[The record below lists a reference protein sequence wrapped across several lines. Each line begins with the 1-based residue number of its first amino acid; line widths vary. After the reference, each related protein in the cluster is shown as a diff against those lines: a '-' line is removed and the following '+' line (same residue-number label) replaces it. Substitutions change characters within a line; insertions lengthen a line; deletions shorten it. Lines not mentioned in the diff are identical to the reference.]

1 MLKEGSEGMNYCARE
16 KSIMGAVFLTLC
28 LCISPSIAAGAASFD
43 CVQDAYIDAL
53 YPDDNFG
60 GSDRLLV
67 ADSDEPTRALMKF
80 TIPEWVDASNIAE
93 ANIVLYSA
101 PWTSGGG
108 AETDFE
114 IYALTQDWVE
124 GTCLRYNDPT
134 PDNGAT
140 WNQYAYDGDLTKN
153 LWASPGGAYDDSVSV
168 SGAFP
173 LGSEWGPFSI
183 DVTELVKNRL
193 EYARDYGFL
202 IKHPLEDSAGSWQN
216 FSSSDS
222 SGYDPPLHPYL
233 EMEFVEPP
241 PNDPP
246 NAPADPSPAGG
257 ETEVPVTASLSWSCS
272 DPNPDN
278 TLRYDVYFGTGD
290 EPILVSQNQ
299 TAAAYQLPGLS
310 LATTYT
316 WKIIARDNY
325 GAETES
331 DVWRFTTIGYAISSV
346 YPESASPFYFMNTLY
361 VPLLMPV
368 VIQGAG
374 THFRF
379 PQSKV
384 SFDDENILT
393 LFSFPITKTVIWAW
407 VVIGESA
414 RAGLHD
420 VTVTTGDESVVGSS
434 LIEILRY
441 WRGEETVSVKHG
453 DDSVIVPLKGLQV
466 RTYKEK
472 DAVLLS
478 DIVTKSALTDAPE
491 NYFYNLIASDNYSL
505 ARGIVMGGW
514 DTGLP
519 PWEDM
524 QKGYFYKSPT
534 YDLLTGWESDTIGGR
549 IGQAYNVKY
558 MNGGTIELRDEDII
572 E

>member
-1 MLKEGSEGMNYCARE
+1 MKTFGRMKEILCLLPLVLNLY
-16 KSIMGAVFLTLC
+16 LTLP
-28 LCISPSIAAGAASFD
+28 CISWGAMFACEKD
-43 CVQDAYIDAL
+43 TYIDAL

-67 ADSDEPTRALMKF
+67 ADSDEPTRALLKF
-80 TIPEWVDASNIAE
+80 SIPSWVEASNISE
-93 ANIVLYSA
+93 ASIVLHSA

-140 WNQYAYDGDLTKN
+140 WNQFEYDADPARN
-153 LWASPGGAYDDSVSV
+153 LWTSPGGDFDSSISV
-168 SGAFP
+168 SGVFP
-173 LGSEWGPFSI
+173 IGSAWGPFPI
-183 DVTELVKNRL
+183 DITELVKSRL
-193 EYARDYGFL
+193 DNARDCGFL
-202 IKHPLEDSAGSWQN
+202 IKHPLEEQSGSWQN
-216 FSSSDS
+216 FSSRNA

-233 EMEFVEPP
+233 AIEFLEQP

-246 NAPADPSPAGG
+246 NLPFDSLPASGD
-257 ETEVPVTASLSWSCS
+257 EKIPVTTSLSWSCD

-278 TLRYDVYFGTGD
+278 TLRYDVYFGSGE
-290 EPILVSQNQ
+290 EPVLVSSNQ
-299 TAAAYQLPGLS
+299 SATSYQPPALS

-325 GAETES
+325 GAETAS
-331 DVWRFTTIGYAISSV
+331 DLWQFTTIASAIASV
-346 YPESASPFYFMNTLY
+346 YPESASPFYFRNARY
-361 VPLLMPV
+361 IPLLIPV
-368 VIQGAG
+368 VIKGEG

-384 SFDDENILT
+384 SFDDENIQT
-393 LFSFPITKTVIWAW
+393 AFSFPISKTVIWSW

-420 VTVTTGDESVVGSS
+420 VTVTTGDESATGTNLFEVV
-434 LIEILRY
+434 RY
-441 WRGEETVSVKHG
+441 WRGEETVSVKHAEQ
-453 DDSVIVPLKGLQV
+453 SVVVPLEGLQV
-466 RTYKEK
+466 RTFKAK

-478 DIVTKSALTDAPE
+478 DIVDKSALTDTPE
-491 NYFYNLIASDNYSL
+491 DFFYNLIASDDYSL
-505 ARGIVMGGW
+505 AMGIMFGGW
-514 DTGLP
+514 GTGLP
-519 PWEDM
+519 PWTDM
-524 QKGYFYKSPT
+524 QKGYFYDSPT
-534 YDLLTGWESDTIGGR
+534 YELLTGWESDTIGGR

-558 MNGGTIELRDEDII
+558 MNGGTVELREEDIL